1 MGELYG
7 EVNNI
12 ILEWKDGLMVLSV
25 RVVVNDIL
33 EDYKWIISDGLVDVF
48 WIENMN
54 TVLDDNKMF
63 CLVNSERIKFIF

>member
-7 EVNNI
+7 EVNNV

-33 EDYKWIISDGLVDVF
+33 EDYKWIISDGLVDAF

-54 TVLDDNKMF
+54 TVLDDNKML